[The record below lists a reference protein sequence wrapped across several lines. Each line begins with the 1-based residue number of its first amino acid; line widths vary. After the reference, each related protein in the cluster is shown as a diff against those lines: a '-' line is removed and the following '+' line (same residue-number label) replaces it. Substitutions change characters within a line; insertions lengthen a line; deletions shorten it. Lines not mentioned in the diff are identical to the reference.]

1 LVVFLIL
8 VLVAGGLSAGV
19 ISYVNSCKSGSGPH
33 APFRVAIPEGAS
45 GGDVVDIMHGAG
57 VAKCGGIFGRFLL
70 RRDARAGSIRAG
82 TYRLTTNMTWGQV
95 LDVVTAKPHAAPT
108 KSLPIPEGF
117 RLTQIAARVQDV
129 FGIPA
134 RQFMKTAGTGKYS
147 LPPYLP
153 AGKPLPEGFLFPAV
167 YDIVLTGVTADSI
180 IREMLDRFGT
190 EAKSLPWNRAKALGV
205 SPYEAVIVASMIEKE
220 AAIERDRPLISAV
233 IYNRLKAHMQLGI
246 DATLLYDDP
255 TPRDGTLSTSDL
267 KSDSPYNTRKF
278 TGLPPTPI
286 ASPGDLSLRAALEPA
301 HVDYLY
307 YVLCPKDGK
316 GRHRFS
322 KTYNDFLHNR
332 AVCLGS

>member
-1 LVVFLIL
+1 MTVSDAIA
-8 VLVAGGLSAGV
+8 VLTRP
-19 ISYVNSCKSGSGPH
+19 PH
-33 APFRVAIPEGAS
+33 
-45 GGDVVDIMHGAG
+45 
-57 VAKCGGIFGRFLL
+57 
-70 RRDARAGSIRAG
+70 
-82 TYRLTTNMTWGQV
+82 
-95 LDVVTAKPHAAPT
+95 HAAT
-108 KSLPIPEGF
+108 RNITIPEGF
-117 RLTQIAARVQDV
+117 RLTEIAARVHEV
-129 FGIPA
+129 FPRIRASKFLDSATSG
-134 RQFMKTAGTGKYS
+134 RYS

-153 AGKPLPEGFLFPAV
+153 KGTKTLEGFLFPETYRVA
-167 YDIVLTGVTADSI
+167 LKTASPNTI
-180 IREMLDRFGT
+180 IHTLLDQFHS
-190 EAKSLPWNRAKALGV
+190 EVKDLPWGNARKLHV